1 MTTET
6 VTTDSPSPIPEE
18 TTTTEIR
25 FPGFKRDM
33 VAAVG
38 LILGG
43 GLAFTMN
50 LTDTFFAEAIAWVF
64 FAWGALL
71 LFTNL
76 LEANEVL
83 IVREDALVI
92 RNPFRLWA
100 MTKIWPWSQ
109 IQRMDIWVRR
119 FDPTYE
125 NVYLQIYYNADDEL
139 DPGTMQREDTSFR
152 PELAN
157 LIVER
162 AGLKADGHNLS
173 ALDQLPSDQPARY
186 KWN

>member
-6 VTTDSPSPIPEE
+6 VATDSQSDMSADVPAADM
-18 TTTTEIR
+18 R

-38 LILGG
+38 LLLGG

-64 FAWGALL
+64 VAWGLL
-71 LFTNL
+71 LLYTNL
-76 LEANEVL
+76 LETNELL
-83 IVREDALVI
+83 IVRDDALVI

-100 MTKIWPWSQ
+100 MTKVWPWTQ
-109 IQRMDIWVRR
+109 IQGMDIWVRR

-125 NVYLQIYYNADDEL
+125 NVYLQIYYNAEDDL
-139 DPGTMQREDTSFR
+139 DPGSMQRQDMPFR
-152 PELAN
+152 PELAY
-157 LIVER
+157 LIMQR
-162 AGLKADGHNLS
+162 AGLKADGHSLVE
-173 ALDQLPSDQPARY
+173 LDELPPDQPVRY